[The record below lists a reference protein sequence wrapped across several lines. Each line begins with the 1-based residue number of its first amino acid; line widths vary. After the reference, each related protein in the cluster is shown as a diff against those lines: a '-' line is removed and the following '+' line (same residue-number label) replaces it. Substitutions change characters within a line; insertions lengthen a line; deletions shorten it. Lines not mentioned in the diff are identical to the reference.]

1 MRKRELAQAV
11 ASHTDVDPKV
21 AAKVID
27 GTLDV
32 ILATVAKGEDVALA
46 GFAKFSKVKRPARMA
61 RNPATG
67 AAVKVKAKTV
77 AKIVPLKGFKDVVL
91 GVAPAPKLTK
101 AKATT
106 AKKTVAG
113 ASPTKTTRP
122 AAVAKTTTSSATT
135 SRAKAVTTAPSA
147 SGHPIGLAG
156 SSAAV
161 TDPGAVQS
169 LPPMTFERAV
179 SGRSGMQ
186 LGVVWRRGMVVT
198 ADARSRR

>member
-27 GTLDV
+27 GTLEV

-46 GFAKFSKVKRPARMA
+46 GFAKFSKVRRPARMA

-91 GVAPAPKLTK
+91 GAAPAPKLTK

-106 AKKTVAG
+106 TKKAVAG

-122 AAVAKTTTSSATT
+122 AAAAKTTTSSATT
-135 SRAKAVTTAPSA
+135 ARAKAVTTAPA
-147 SGHPIGLAG
+147 PR
-156 SSAAV
+156 V
-161 TDPGAVQS
+161 T
-169 LPPMTFERAV
+169 
-179 SGRSGMQ
+179 RSG
-186 LGVVWRRGMVVT
+186 
-198 ADARSRR
+198 

>member
-27 GTLDV
+27 GTLEV
-32 ILATVAKGEDVALA
+32 ILATVAKGEDVALS

-91 GVAPAPKLTK
+91 GAAPAPKLTK

-106 AKKTVAG
+106 AKKAVAG
-113 ASPTKTTRP
+113 ASPTKTTRS

-135 SRAKAVTTAPSA
+135 SRAKAVTTAPA
-147 SGHPIGLAG
+147 R
-156 SSAAV
+156 
-161 TDPGAVQS
+161 
-169 LPPMTFERAV
+169 RAT
-179 SGRSGMQ
+179 RSG
-186 LGVVWRRGMVVT
+186 
-198 ADARSRR
+198 